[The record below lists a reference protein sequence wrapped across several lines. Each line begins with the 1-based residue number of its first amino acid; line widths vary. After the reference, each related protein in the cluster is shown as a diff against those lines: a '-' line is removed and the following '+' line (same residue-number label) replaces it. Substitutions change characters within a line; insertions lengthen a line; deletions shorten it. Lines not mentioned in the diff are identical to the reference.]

1 MFYFLITY
9 LDWFGSF
16 NKFNI
21 FNVPLFSTNNLLIF
35 LTVGSI
41 RYSIQFNSI
50 QFYLFR
56 KLDILQGF
64 KLQRSKFNE
73 NIFYQINL
81 HEACRKPKVLSPDTL
96 ECQNDLKNIV
106 NSISHNATKQL
117 DTPQKSCSFVQ
128 DF

>member
-1 MFYFLITY
+1 M
-9 LDWFGSF
+9 DQSD
-16 NKFNI
+16 
-21 FNVPLFSTNNLLIF
+21 
-35 LTVGSI
+35 
-41 RYSIQFNSI
+41 IQFNSI

-56 KLDILQGF
+56 KLDKLKGF

-81 HEACRKPKVLSPDTL
+81 QEACRKPKVLSPGTL
-96 ECQNDLKNIV
+96 ESQNDLKNIV